1 MFHVEQCERGVNMAW
16 VASNAYLGLADMQNN
31 AKIIWANFKS
41 KGYTL
46 NATAAMLGNMQT
58 ESTINPT
65 IWENLTVDYTKGYG
79 LTQWTPAT
87 KYINWAGDN
96 WENPD
101 RELDRI
107 TWEINN
113 NELWFRNPNAPIVD
127 PPITFMAFAHSTETP
142 EILANYFLWYYEHPT
157 NINQP
162 ARATQARYWYDYLK
176 NIVPV
181 PLPKKSKLIYY
192 LKRWW

>member
-1 MFHVEQCERGVNMAW
+1 MAW

-31 AKIIWANFKS
+31 AKIIWANFKA

-58 ESTINPT
+58 ESTINPG

-101 RELDRI
+101 RELARI

-113 NELWFRNPNAPIVD
+113 NEQWFRNPNAPIVD
-127 PPITFMAFAHSTETP
+127 PPMTFMVFAHSTETP
-142 EILANYFLWYYEHPT
+142 ELLANYFLWYYEHPT

-162 ARATQARYWYDYLK
+162 ARATQARYWYDYLE

-181 PLPKKSKLIYY
+181 SLPKKSKLIYY
-192 LKRWW
+192 IKRWW